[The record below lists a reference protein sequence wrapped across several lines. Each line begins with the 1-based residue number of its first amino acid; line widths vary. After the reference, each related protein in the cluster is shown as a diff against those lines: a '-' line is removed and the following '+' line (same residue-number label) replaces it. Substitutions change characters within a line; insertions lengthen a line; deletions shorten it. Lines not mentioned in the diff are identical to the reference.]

1 MSLQLDD
8 SSGLQF
14 AKNYSPRELWLLV
27 ETFHLVD
34 MKFLSPH
41 GHGTRHLS
49 PQRVSKPRF
58 AITAEIL
65 VHSWV
70 NFHFQ
75 QAERHIS

>member
-14 AKNYSPRELWLLV
+14 AKSYYPRDLWLLV
-27 ETFHLVD
+27 ETLHLVQ
-34 MKFLSPH
+34 MKFSSPH

-49 PQRVSKPRF
+49 PQRVLKPRF

-70 NFHFQ
+70 NFHFHL
-75 QAERHIS
+75 AERHIN